1 MSTLPLAEACRAD
14 VISSMRQFLQPGRSV
29 YQVLIVSYETFRI
42 HANLFKKE
50 GSCDLLICDEA
61 HRLKNDATATTMAL
75 AQLPC
80 RRRVLL
86 SGTPMQNDLGEFYA
100 MVCRKL
106 ATALSGSATVPQTAL
121 LILSV
126 GELHQPRCAR

>member
-1 MSTLPLAEACRAD
+1 MLPDALHAQPPRNYSTPLRFVC
-14 VISSMRQFLQPGRSV
+14 S
-29 YQVLIVSYETFRI
+29 
-42 HANLFKKE
+42 
-50 GSCDLLICDEA
+50 DLLICDEA